1 MDTLGKLFSSVPLV
15 KVMRLFLMN
24 PETGFETKEVALR
37 TQTKDRSA
45 RTELNL
51 LKSAGMVKKK
61 SFVKEVAVK
70 TKKGT
75 SMTRKKVEGWFLDT
89 EFKYLVPLHNL
100 IIGSDSMSRE
110 DLIKR
115 LKPAGKIKL
124 LVIAG
129 VFIKSPDSRADMM
142 IVGDNLKMK
151 TLGNIVK
158 TLESEIGKELQYAV
172 FTTDEFKYRANMY
185 DKLVCDI
192 FEFSHE
198 ELIKTPELSTEAL
211 KKR

>member
-1 MDTLGKLFSSVPLV
+1 MDILGKLFSSVPLV

-24 PETGFETKEVALR
+24 PETGFETKEVSLR
-37 TQTKDRSA
+37 AQIKDSSA

-61 SFVKEVAVK
+61 NFVKDIEIK
-70 TKKGT
+70 TKKGIT
-75 SMTRKKVEGWFLDT
+75 STKRKVEGWFLDN
-89 EFKYLVPLHNL
+89 EFKYLEPLHSL
-100 IIGSDSMSRE
+100 LIGSERTNRE
-110 DLIKR
+110 ELIRR
-115 LKPAGKIKL
+115 LKAAGKIKL

-129 VFIKSPDSRADMM
+129 VFIKNPESRADMM

-151 TLGNIVK
+151 TLSNVIK
-158 TLESEIGKELQYAV
+158 NLESEIGKELQYAV
-172 FTTDEFKYRANMY
+172 FSVDEFKYRSNMY

-192 FEFSHE
+192 FEFEHE
-198 ELIKTPELSTEAL
+198 ELIKAPDLSTEAL